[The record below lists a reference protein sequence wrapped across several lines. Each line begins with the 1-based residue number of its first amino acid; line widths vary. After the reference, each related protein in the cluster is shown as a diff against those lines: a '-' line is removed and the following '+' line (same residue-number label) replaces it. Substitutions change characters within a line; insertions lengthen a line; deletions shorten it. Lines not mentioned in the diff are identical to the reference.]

1 MSRSTDPKLLALASN
16 PEKALA
22 TSFFSALGVSLVAAV
37 EIIDAICKEP
47 AKYKLLFFQF
57 LVAAVQVRQNV
68 TFIVVPESR
77 DFPALTIASQRA
89 GVPDMFN
96 FKLYHV
102 VGQILLNVAK
112 SNPVAL
118 KMLAKG
124 NCITGEGSVDTK
136 SGKINVELYNSFT
149 ASDKAYLANWM
160 GSAQRQI
167 AEKIATT
174 AISAMQTFVQP
185 SAEEQKKV

>member
-1 MSRSTDPKLLALASN
+1 MSRSTDPKLLALTAT

-22 TSFFSALGVSLVAAV
+22 TSFFSALGVSLVAAI
-37 EIIDAICKEP
+37 EIIDAVCKEP
-47 AKYKLLFFQF
+47 TKYKLLIMQF

-77 DFPALTIASQRA
+77 EFPALTISSQRA
-89 GVPDMFN
+89 GVADAFN

-102 VGQILLNVAK
+102 VGQILLNISR

-124 NCITGEGSVDTK
+124 NCITGEGSSDTK
-136 SGKINVELYNSFT
+136 SGKINIELFNSFT
-149 ASDKAYLANWM
+149 PSDKSYLQNWM
-160 GSAQRQI
+160 GTTQRQVAERVAINAISGMQTI
-167 AEKIATT
+167 AEAP
-174 AISAMQTFVQP
+174 V
-185 SAEEQKKV
+185 AEAKKA